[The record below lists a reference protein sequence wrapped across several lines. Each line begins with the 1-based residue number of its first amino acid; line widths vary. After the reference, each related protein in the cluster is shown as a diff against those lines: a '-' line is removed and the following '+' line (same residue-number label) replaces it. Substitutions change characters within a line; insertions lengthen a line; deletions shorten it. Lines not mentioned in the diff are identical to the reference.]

1 MNNFKLNDNILID
14 LTELSELN
22 QKYLSD
28 NSILQKFNKDTI
40 SKVPRINI
48 YDVPTIYTL
57 YGIKL
62 NQKEI
67 IKLTRLHNQFKKH
80 TESVEVISKLNIIN
94 NDLSK
99 ILKIEY
105 INTTNNIIN
114 EVNIMNTYFNKIY
127 SEIDDVI
134 KNKNYE
140 DKKEFIKAITEL
152 DHKLTNDSNYFIA
165 DDRIFKNLTEEK
177 NKLKDYISNLKE
189 NYKKR
194 LAESI
199 NYSDKYY
206 GSNKSNFKYIYYYN
220 YYIYLLISIIFI
232 LIIGIIIIVT
242 PSNKNELNQFKS
254 VKNEKE
260 TFNIAINKKRIN
272 NTRKDTEMLNIKSNS
287 KPKLGVDI
295 FGDLE
300 VK

>member
-22 QKYLSD
+22 QKYLS
-28 NSILQKFNKDTI
+28 NSSILQKFNKDTI

-48 YDVPTIYTL
+48 YDVPTIYAL
-57 YGIKL
+57 YGINL

-67 IKLTRLHNQFKKH
+67 IKLIKLHNQFKKH
-80 TESVEVISKLNIIN
+80 TESLEVISKLNIIN

-127 SEIDDVI
+127 SEINDII
-134 KNKNYE
+134 KNNNYE
-140 DKKEFIKAITEL
+140 DKKEFIKTITEL
-152 DHKLTNDSNYFIA
+152 DHKLTNDSNYFIT
-165 DDRIFKNLTEEK
+165 DDRIFKNLTEER

-194 LAESI
+194 LTESI

-206 GSNKSNFKYIYYYN
+206 GSNKSNSNNSYV
-220 YYIYLLISIIFI
+220 YLLITIIFI

-242 PSNKNELNQFKS
+242 PSNKNELNQVKS
-254 VKNEKE
+254 VKKEEE
-260 TFNIAINKKRIN
+260 TFNIGTNKKRIN
-272 NTRKDTEMLNIKSNS
+272 DSQKDTEMLNIKSNS

-295 FGDLE
+295 FGNLE

>member
-14 LTELSELN
+14 LTELPELN

-28 NSILQKFNKDTI
+28 SSILQKFNKDTI

-48 YDVPTIYTL
+48 YDVPTIYAL
-57 YGIKL
+57 YGINL

-67 IKLTRLHNQFKKH
+67 IKLTRLHNQFKKR
-80 TESVEVISKLNIIN
+80 TESTEVISKLNIIN

-114 EVNIMNTYFNKIY
+114 EVDIMNTYFNKIY
-127 SEIDDVI
+127 SEIDGII

-140 DKKEFIKAITEL
+140 DKKEFIKDITEL
-152 DHKLTNDSNYFIA
+152 EHKLTNDSNYFIT
-165 DDRIFKNLTEEK
+165 DDRIFKNLTEER

-194 LAESI
+194 LTESI

-206 GSNKSNFKYIYYYN
+206 GSNKSNSNNSYV
-220 YYIYLLISIIFI
+220 YLLITIIFI
-232 LIIGIIIIVT
+232 LIIGIIIIVI
-242 PSNKNELNQFKS
+242 PSNKNELNQVKS
-254 VKNEKE
+254 VKKEEE
-260 TFNIAINKKRIN
+260 TFNIGTNKSRVN
-272 NTRKDTEMLNIKSNS
+272 DTQKDDEMLNIKGNS

>member
-14 LTELSELN
+14 LTELPELN

-28 NSILQKFNKDTI
+28 SSILQKFNKDTI

-48 YDVPTIYTL
+48 YDVPTIYAL
-57 YGIKL
+57 YGINL

-67 IKLTRLHNQFKKH
+67 IKLTRLHNQFKKR
-80 TESVEVISKLNIIN
+80 TESTEVISKLNIIN

-114 EVNIMNTYFNKIY
+114 EVDIMNTYFNKIY
-127 SEIDDVI
+127 SEIDGII

-140 DKKEFIKAITEL
+140 DKKEFIKDITEL
-152 DHKLTNDSNYFIA
+152 EHKLTNDSNYFIT
-165 DDRIFKNLTEEK
+165 DDRIFKNLTEER

-194 LAESI
+194 LTESI

-206 GSNKSNFKYIYYYN
+206 GSNKSNSNNSYV
-220 YYIYLLISIIFI
+220 YLLITIIFI
-232 LIIGIIIIVT
+232 LIIGIIIIVI
-242 PSNKNELNQFKS
+242 PSNKNELNQ
-254 VKNEKE
+254 VKFVKKEEE
-260 TFNIAINKKRIN
+260 TFNIGTNKSRVN
-272 NTRKDTEMLNIKSNS
+272 DTQKDDEMLNIKGNS

>member
-14 LTELSELN
+14 LTELPELN

-28 NSILQKFNKDTI
+28 SSILQKFNKDTI

-48 YDVPTIYTL
+48 YDVPTIYAL
-57 YGIKL
+57 YGINL

-67 IKLTRLHNQFKKH
+67 IKLTRLHNQFKKR
-80 TESVEVISKLNIIN
+80 TESTEVISKLNIIN

-114 EVNIMNTYFNKIY
+114 EVDIMNTYFNKIY
-127 SEIDDVI
+127 SEIDGII

-140 DKKEFIKAITEL
+140 DKKEFIKDITEL
-152 DHKLTNDSNYFIA
+152 EHKLTNDSNYFIT
-165 DDRIFKNLTEEK
+165 DDRIFKNLTEER

-194 LAESI
+194 LTKSI

-206 GSNKSNFKYIYYYN
+206 GSNKSNSNNSYV
-220 YYIYLLISIIFI
+220 YLLITIIFI
-232 LIIGIIIIVT
+232 LIIGIIIIVI
-242 PSNKNELNQFKS
+242 PSNKNELNQ
-254 VKNEKE
+254 VKFVKKEEE
-260 TFNIAINKKRIN
+260 TFNIGTNKSRVN
-272 NTRKDTEMLNIKSNS
+272 DTQKDDEMLNIKGNS

>member
-14 LTELSELN
+14 LTELPELN

-28 NSILQKFNKDTI
+28 SSILQKFNKDTI

-48 YDVPTIYTL
+48 YDVPTIYAL
-57 YGIKL
+57 YGINL

-67 IKLTRLHNQFKKH
+67 IKLTRLHNQFKKR
-80 TESVEVISKLNIIN
+80 TESTEVISKLNIIN

-114 EVNIMNTYFNKIY
+114 EVDIMNTYFNKIY
-127 SEIDDVI
+127 SEIDGII

-140 DKKEFIKAITEL
+140 DKKEFIKDITEL
-152 DHKLTNDSNYFIA
+152 EHKLTNDSNYFIT
-165 DDRIFKNLTEEK
+165 DDRIFKNLTEER

-194 LAESI
+194 LTKSI

-206 GSNKSNFKYIYYYN
+206 GSNKSNSNNSYV
-220 YYIYLLISIIFI
+220 YLLITIIFI
-232 LIIGIIIIVT
+232 LIIGIIIIVI
-242 PSNKNELNQFKS
+242 PSNKNELNQ
-254 VKNEKE
+254 VKTVKKEEE
-260 TFNIAINKKRIN
+260 TFNIGTNKSRVN
-272 NTRKDTEMLNIKSNS
+272 DTQKDDEMLNIKGNS